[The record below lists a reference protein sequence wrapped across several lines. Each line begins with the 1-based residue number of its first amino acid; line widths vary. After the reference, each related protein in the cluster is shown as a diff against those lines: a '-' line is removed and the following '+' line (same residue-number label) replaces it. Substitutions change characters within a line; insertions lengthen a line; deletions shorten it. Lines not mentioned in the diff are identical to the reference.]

1 MHACAQA
8 CAGALVRVRACARAP
23 SACVPV
29 MCVPSRLQVRV
40 PSRLQVR
47 VLSRLQVPFDGR
59 LRKYM
64 RLRSLLSASSH
75 AWAWALASAL

>member
-8 CAGALVRVRACARAP
+8 CAGALVRVRLCACARAP

-29 MCVPSRLQVRV
+29 VCVPSC
-40 PSRLQVR
+40 LQVR

-59 LRKYM
+59 LREYM